1 MEPLLSASH
10 LPALGMVS
18 SLRYGMPGFLMIK
31 PQCGVRTVTCKHCRD
46 SPVSRD
52 AVVRLDQTGNLQL
65 LDRDKLMWASNTTG
79 FGVEFVVMS
88 DSGNLLLC
96 TANSS
101 QPVAWESFRHPSD
114 TLLPGQPLTASLE
127 LTSSKSQ
134 FGYYCLKM
142 LQQQTSLSL
151 ALTYILPEAD
161 STNTN
166 FSYWSSPQISNATGD
181 VVAMLDQFGSFSI
194 TYGRSSAGM
203 VYVHKNDS
211 GNSSV
216 SVLRRLTIEEDGNL
230 HLYEWNSSRDGKGGW
245 ESQWL
250 AVSNPC
256 QVAGIC
262 GSGLCTLDGSSGGA
276 KCRNL
281 SMLMPSMANSG
292 DCRAERKMEA
302 FPQTRYYFSGDST
315 IANYS
320 NLSMASECSAYCLSD
335 CDCVA
340 SVYEIVEDETYC
352 WSLSSMVFGG
362 LQDPSST
369 LYVKVAE
376 NETNGESGKG
386 DGSTSSSSRRNRII
400 LPLLLCFSVLLLFL
414 CLLLRFAAKR
424 RKKLQDRIVT
434 SYLSLPG
441 APSHFNYH
449 DLQIAT
455 CNFSSLL
462 GSGGFGSVYKGTLR
476 DGTLV
481 AVKKLDKLLPH
492 GEKEFITEVTTIGAM
507 HHMNLVTLCGFCSER
522 SHRLLVYEYMS
533 NGSLDKWIFPSHD
546 RQTRLLNW
554 NTRYEIAVSIARG
567 IAYFH
572 EQCRN
577 RIIHCDIKPENILL
591 GEDFCPKVSDFGLA
605 KLMSREHSRVVT
617 MVRGTRGYLAPEW
630 ISNRPI
636 TVKAD
641 VYSYG
646 MLLLEIAGGRRNL
659 DMSRDAEEF
668 FYPGFAFNELK
679 KGTPARAADKRLK
692 GGVQEEELSRALR
705 AAFWCIQEEANTRP
719 SMGEVVRMLEGSA
732 EIPEP
737 PMPQA
742 VQEMEEEGLQT
753 VYNAMKRGLLHE
765 PLSSSSV
772 IDSRGGSKAT
782 CSYSTMSPR

>member
-1 MEPLLSASH
+1 
-10 LPALGMVS
+10 
-18 SLRYGMPGFLMIK
+18 
-31 PQCGVRTVTCKHCRD
+31 
-46 SPVSRD
+46 
-52 AVVRLDQTGNLQL
+52 
-65 LDRDKLMWASNTTG
+65 
-79 FGVEFVVMS
+79 
-88 DSGNLLLC
+88 
-96 TANSS
+96 
-101 QPVAWESFRHPSD
+101 
-114 TLLPGQPLTASLE
+114 
-127 LTSSKSQ
+127 
-134 FGYYCLKM
+134 
-142 LQQQTSLSL
+142 
-151 ALTYILPEAD
+151 
-161 STNTN
+161 
-166 FSYWSSPQISNATGD
+166 
-181 VVAMLDQFGSFSI
+181 
-194 TYGRSSAGM
+194 
-203 VYVHKNDS
+203 
-211 GNSSV
+211 
-216 SVLRRLTIEEDGNL
+216 
-230 HLYEWNSSRDGKGGW
+230 
-245 ESQWL
+245 
-250 AVSNPC
+250 
-256 QVAGIC
+256 
-262 GSGLCTLDGSSGGA
+262 
-276 KCRNL
+276 
-281 SMLMPSMANSG
+281 
-292 DCRAERKMEA
+292 
-302 FPQTRYYFSGDST
+302 
-315 IANYS
+315 
-320 NLSMASECSAYCLSD
+320 
-335 CDCVA
+335 
-340 SVYEIVEDETYC
+340 
-352 WSLSSMVFGG
+352 MVF
-362 LQDPSST
+362 T
-369 LYVKVAE
+369 
-376 NETNGESGKG
+376 
-386 DGSTSSSSRRNRII
+386 
-400 LPLLLCFSVLLLFL
+400 
-414 CLLLRFAAKR
+414 
-424 RKKLQDRIVT
+424 
-434 SYLSLPG
+434 
-441 APSHFNYH
+441 
-449 DLQIAT
+449 
-455 CNFSSLL
+455 
-462 GSGGFGSVYKGTLR
+462 SGGFGSVYKGTLR
-476 DGTLV
+476 EGTLV

-591 GEDFCPKVSDFGLA
+591 GEDFCPKRALSCGDHG
-605 KLMSREHSRVVT
+605 EG
-617 MVRGTRGYLAPEW
+617 GTRGYLAPEW